1 MRLCMKAKTKFGIS
15 QLVQQIGTTKFL
27 VCIVRL
33 YYQNH
38 QYLNQ
43 IDKSRFNQSIVNS
56 LLEYF
61 RRKISDKYKTKASIF
76 FKAAE
81 PTIPTT
87 HIKYGLHEVQ
97 KLKIYKIIMKSRVR
111 Y

>member
-1 MRLCMKAKTKFGIS
+1 MKAKTKCGIS

-43 IDKSRFNQSIVNS
+43 IGKSRFNQSIVNS

-61 RRKISDKYKTKASIF
+61 RRKISEKYKTKKQVF
-76 FKAAE
+76 F
-81 PTIPTT
+81 
-87 HIKYGLHEVQ
+87 L
-97 KLKIYKIIMKSRVR
+97 KLQSLQSQPLILNMAYMR
-111 Y
+111 YRN